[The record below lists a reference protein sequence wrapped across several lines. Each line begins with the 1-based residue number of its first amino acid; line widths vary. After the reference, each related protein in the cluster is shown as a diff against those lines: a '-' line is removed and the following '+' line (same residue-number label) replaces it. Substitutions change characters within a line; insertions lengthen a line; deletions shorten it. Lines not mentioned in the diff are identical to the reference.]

1 MNVQLWTGALA
12 LVLLVW
18 SPASE
23 AQPTSRIPMVGL
35 LSLQAAPPAGSQGSV
50 LLREELR
57 KLGWVDGQNVAFVGR
72 YADGRREQLAPMAAE
87 LVRERVDV
95 IVTYGTQIVDV
106 ARRATATIPIV
117 MSAADAGRFV
127 SNLGRPEGNITG
139 LSLLFED
146 LSAKR
151 LDLLREILGGP
162 GRVALLLNV
171 ENAAHVKGIK
181 EVEAAAPRLGLEVR
195 AFEVRRAE
203 ELERLFA
210 EMAVWRATAVYVFHD
225 PVIDE
230 MARKIAGLS
239 VRRRLPTISG
249 LRVFAD
255 AGILMT
261 YGPDIAAMHRRA
273 AFFVDRILKGA
284 KPADLPVEQ
293 PTKLELVINLKTA
306 MLLGLT
312 IPPSVM
318 LRADQ
323 VIEQ

>member
-1 MNVQLWTGALA
+1 VLIITLA
-12 LVLLVW
+12 LGLLAA
-18 SPASE
+18 PLAAE
-23 AQPTSRIPMVGL
+23 AQQKSRVPTVGL
-35 LSLQAAPPAGSQGSV
+35 LSLQAAPPAGSQGSA

-57 KLGWVDGQNVAFVGR
+57 KLGWVDGKNIAFIGR
-72 YADGRREQLAPMAAE
+72 YAGGRREQLAPMAAE

-106 ARRATATIPIV
+106 ARQATATIPIV

-127 SNLGRPEGNITG
+127 SNFGRPEGNITG

-151 LDLLREILGGP
+151 LDLLREILGRP
-162 GRVALLLNV
+162 GRIALLLNV
-171 ENAAHVKGIK
+171 QNAAHVKGIK
-181 EVEAAAPRLGLEVR
+181 EVEVVAPRLGVEFRTFDVR
-195 AFEVRRAE
+195 GAD
-203 ELERLFA
+203 ELARLFA
-210 EMAVWRATAVYVFHD
+210 DMAVWRATAVYVFHD

-230 MARKIAGLS
+230 MAGKIAGLS
-239 VRRRLPTISG
+239 VRHRLPTISG
-249 LRVFAD
+249 LRVFVD

-293 PTKLELVINLKTA
+293 PTTLELVINLKTA
-306 MLLGLT
+306 KVLGLT
-312 IPPSVM
+312 IPQSLL

-323 VIEQ
+323 VIE